1 MSLISRRSRV
11 LAGSVWP
18 GREVDGYANLI
29 AARLRKLA
37 AAGSTGML
45 PVSGPAEGALILRG
59 GAVVFAESSRTPPR
73 RAADLAA
80 LGLAPGEA
88 SPSPGSEIV
97 PRGAAPPIGRVAG
110 LLAVTEPTIDAA
122 TELLSSKSRYAKFRR
137 LDVAVPVPSPP
148 IPVAA
153 LLAEVD
159 RRHRVLSQLT
169 DVLTADTPVVRNVSL
184 AWPRL
189 QVSAPQWALVVS
201 MSDGMTPRAVA
212 MELGRSVFAT
222 TIEVYRLIELGLL
235 AVPGRG
241 PALAGEPGTV
251 LAFMGAVHNERGTD
265 G

>member
-1 MSLISRRSRV
+1 
-11 LAGSVWP
+11 
-18 GREVDGYANLI
+18 VDGYANLI

-45 PVSGPAEGALILRG
+45 PVSGPAEGAIILRG

-80 LGLAPGEA
+80 LGLAHGEA
-88 SPSPGSEIV
+88 GPSPGSEIV
-97 PRGAAPPIGRVAG
+97 PRVAPPIGRVAS

-122 TELLSSKSRYAKFRR
+122 TELLSRKSRYAKFRR
-137 LDVAVPVPSPP
+137 SNADVAAPSHP

-169 DVLTADTPVVRNVSL
+169 DVLTADTPIVRNVSL

-189 QVSAPQWALVVS
+189 QVSAPQWALVVG

-222 TIEVYRLIELGLL
+222 TVEVHRLIELGLL
-235 AVPGRG
+235 AVPGRS
-241 PALAGEPGTV
+241 PAPAGEPGTV